1 MDRGQCNCLA
11 AAAQEN
17 THNAAAFFL
26 WPNCNNFIL
35 LAAVLFCSNKFKFS
49 GNFARRQV
57 RGAAGGGGARSQ
69 VVKVKISIQATGL
82 HLHVEC
88 SMLDVFSWVMFTA
101 MLTAVC

>member
-82 HLHVEC
+82 RVPC
-88 SMLDVFSWVMFTA
+88 SMLSVKCVMCSA
-101 MLTAVC
+101 G